1 MPVERKYITYNEYE
15 DCYHEALLV
24 LKERYES
31 VGKPF
36 QLNGERVCS
45 LKTLTFDE
53 PLILHDQAVF
63 LLAFGV
69 EVADQIDQRVSDSAI
84 SPW

>member
-1 MPVERKYITYNEYE
+1 MTAERKYITYNEYE
-15 DCYHEALLV
+15 NCYHEALV
-24 LKERYES
+24 ILKERYES

-45 LKTLTFDE
+45 LKTLIFEE
-53 PLILHDQAVF
+53 PVILDDRAVF
-63 LLAFGV
+63 LLAFGA
-69 EVADQIDQRVSDSAI
+69 EVADQIDQRVSESAI